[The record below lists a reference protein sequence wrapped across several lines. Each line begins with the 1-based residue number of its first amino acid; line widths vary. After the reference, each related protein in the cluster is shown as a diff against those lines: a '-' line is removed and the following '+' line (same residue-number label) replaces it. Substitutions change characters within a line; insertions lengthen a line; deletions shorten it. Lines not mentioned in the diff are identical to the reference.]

1 MMIPSRRA
9 SRTIAFGALL
19 AVAACGG
26 AAPDA
31 APDQPAAKTGEADAR
46 EGEITL
52 TAQQIR
58 AAGIEIV
65 RPAAGGGALSFPATI
80 EGDPQATQV
89 VSAAIGGR
97 VVALTRNLGETV
109 RRGDTLAVLES
120 REAAALKA
128 EIEAAGARAALAQ
141 SNLRRERRLFAER
154 VSPEQDLIAARTAA
168 SEAGIALRLA
178 RQQLAAAGGGGGGL
192 NRLNIVAPLGGQ
204 VIARKVVLGQTV
216 AADAELFRVA
226 NLGRLAVTLSLSSAD
241 AGRVRTGTPVEVSA
255 AGRRAAAKVGFVSPV
270 LDESTRLVQVIA
282 LIDNAAGLWRVGE
295 PVTATLSLPSAGAA
309 PVSVPGSAV
318 QTVDDRAVVFVRTAK
333 GFRAVPVTPGDASG
347 DRVSITSGLTGR
359 EAIAGAN
366 SFVLKAELGKS
377 EAGHED

>member
-1 MMIPSRRA
+1 M
-9 SRTIAFGALL
+9 AFGALL
-19 AVAACGG
+19 ALAACGG
-26 AAPDA
+26 AVPDEATNQSA
-31 APDQPAAKTGEADAR
+31 AQASDAHGP

-65 RPAAGGGALSFPATI
+65 RPATGGGALSFPATI

-109 RRGDTLAVLES
+109 RLGDTLAVLES

-128 EIEAAGARAALAQ
+128 EIEATGARAALAQ
-141 SNLRRERRLFAER
+141 SNLRREQRLFAER
-154 VSPEQDLIAARTAA
+154 VSPEQDMIAARTAA

-226 NLGRLAVTLSLSSAD
+226 NLGRLAVTLSLSPAD

-255 AGRRAAAKVGFVSPV
+255 AGRRAAAKVSFVSPV

-377 EAGHED
+377 DAGHED